1 MFQGGG
7 KGAETLANSPV
18 VGKLLQAQDAAGRF
32 VAAICAAPTAL
43 ISHNIGKGKKV
54 TSYPVFKEQME
65 KDFTYSEVSEID
77 SLITSF
83 FITNEKLALINFD
96 RTEAPVSFM
105 SDCLI
110 GHFEMVSYY
119 ACFQLVHNQIKSR
132 NASVASTNF

>member
-1 MFQGGG
+1 M
-7 KGAETLANSPV
+7 
-18 VGKLLQAQDAAGRF
+18 GKLLQAQDAAGRF

-96 RTEAPVSFM
+96 RTEAPVVSFM
-105 SDCLI
+105 SNCLI
-110 GHFEMVSYY
+110 GHFEMVS
-119 ACFQLVHNQIKSR
+119 LV
-132 NASVASTNF
+132 

>member
-1 MFQGGG
+1 M
-7 KGAETLANSPV
+7 
-18 VGKLLQAQDAAGRF
+18 GKLLQAQDAAGRF

-83 FITNEKLALINFD
+83 LLPI
-96 RTEAPVSFM
+96 
-105 SDCLI
+105 
-110 GHFEMVSYY
+110 
-119 ACFQLVHNQIKSR
+119 Q
-132 NASVASTNF
+132 